1 MTRLFG
7 NKKVCAT
14 MFVLFALAVLV
25 NSFAGGSLP
34 SFGSN
39 SVLAPEVQSVLMA
52 ADDSPF
58 FPPDPYESERPPMNL
73 S

>member
-1 MTRLFG
+1 MSRIFES
-7 NKKVCAT
+7 KKVCAT
-14 MFVLFALAVLV
+14 MFLLFALAVLV

-39 SVLAPEVQSVLMA
+39 PVLAPEVQSVLTA

-58 FPPDPYESERPPMNL
+58 FPPDPYEEDQRA
-73 S
+73 